1 MLFIMHSSHVKYAG
15 RYDLMDVVVVCNNCH
30 TAFDDHF
37 GMIHEGYWP
46 GSTTGRSPYMFDQ
59 DLFRFFSVLR
69 LHSPG
74 VSYGAFIKTLE
85 QMSVDKGRVNVLCKN
100 V

>member
-1 MLFIMHSSHVKYAG
+1 MVGFTG
-15 RYDLMDVVVVCNNCH
+15 RYDLMDAAIVCHNCN
-30 TAFDDHF
+30 TAFTDDF

-46 GSTTGRSPYMFDQ
+46 GSTTGRSPYIFDQ
-59 DLFRFFSVLR
+59 DLFRFFSMLR

-85 QMSVDKGRVNVLCKN
+85 QMSAERGRVSIIMYLLLLLL
-100 V
+100 

>member
-1 MLFIMHSSHVKYAG
+1 
-15 RYDLMDVVVVCNNCH
+15 MDAAIVCNNCN
-30 TAFDDHF
+30 TAFIDDF

-46 GSTTGRSPYMFDQ
+46 GSTTGRSPYIFDQ

-85 QMSVDKGRVNVLCKN
+85 QMSAERGRVSIILKITIKVSTP
-100 V
+100 